1 MATYW
6 ENSCSF
12 GLRYVSWY
20 KYLIVSLV
28 FSHLGF
34 WSGNLFLI
42 APFPDLCLL
51 VPFHIESD
59 SPGACNLISS
69 QPNPDLDISNL
80 SDSHELIHS
89 PEVPLV
95 SSPERE
101 QSLDSFVFQ
110 DTTDDYNSPDYCGN
124 CFIRKADLKRCTGC
138 SFVQYCSKDCQV
150 EHWGSHKV
158 LCRAIKGLQK
168 PE

>member
-1 MATYW
+1 MYIMHAVPYCRTDF
-6 ENSCSF
+6 NLRQLSF
-12 GLRYVSWY
+12 L
-20 KYLIVSLV
+20 KMFLV
-28 FSHLGF
+28 
-34 WSGNLFLI
+34 
-42 APFPDLCLL
+42 C
-51 VPFHIESD
+51 
-59 SPGACNLISS
+59 S
-69 QPNPDLDISNL
+69 QPDPDLDISNL
-80 SDSHELIHS
+80 SDSHELVHS

-101 QSLDSFVFQ
+101 QSLDCFVFR

-138 SFVQYCSKDCQV
+138 SFVKYCNKDCQV